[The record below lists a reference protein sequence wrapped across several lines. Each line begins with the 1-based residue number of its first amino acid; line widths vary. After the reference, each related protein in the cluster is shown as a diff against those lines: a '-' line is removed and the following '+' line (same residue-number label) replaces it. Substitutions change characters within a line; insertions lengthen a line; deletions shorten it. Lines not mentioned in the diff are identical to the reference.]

1 MKKRLV
7 LKKWVENIILV
18 IMALALIIIGS
29 ECDKMSAF
37 LITHAIALIIFVAS
51 AFIINRYGRDYE

>member
-7 LKKWVENIILV
+7 LKKWVENIVLV
-18 IMALALIIIGS
+18 IIALALIIIGS

-37 LITHAIALIIFVAS
+37 LITHTIALIIFVAS
-51 AFIINRYGRDYE
+51 AFIINRYGRDYD

>member
-18 IMALALIIIGS
+18 IMALALVIVSG
-29 ECDKMSAF
+29 ECDKMSTF
-37 LITHAIALIIFVAS
+37 IITHAIALIIFVAS
-51 AFIINRYGRDYE
+51 AFIINKYGRYND

>member
-18 IMALALIIIGS
+18 IMALALAIVSG
-29 ECDKMSAF
+29 ECDKMSTF
-37 LITHAIALIIFVAS
+37 IITHVIALIIFAGSS
-51 AFIINRYGRDYE
+51 AVLIKYGREND

>member
-18 IMALALIIIGS
+18 IMALAFIVITS
-29 ECDKMSAF
+29 ECDKIST
-37 LITHAIALIIFVAS
+37 LIITHAIALIIFAGSS
-51 AFIINRYGRDYE
+51 AVLSKYGREND